1 MDSIPYSQ
9 MRAHL
14 AETIKQ
20 LEVREEPI
28 FISRRGE
35 PAAVLM
41 SVAQYQRLQ
50 GGQKDFFSALVAWR
64 GRYAAEL
71 EEDARNGTSVDPFAS
86 VRDRSEDGGRPPV
99 DFMALMAEPAEAAEA
114 RPRKKPAAAAKRP
127 GSARP

>member
-14 AETIKQ
+14 AETLKQ
-20 LEVREEPI
+20 LQVREEPV

-41 SVAQYQRLQ
+41 SVAQYRRLQ

-64 GRYAAEL
+64 ERYATEL
-71 EEDARNGTSVDPFAS
+71 EETARSGISADPFAD

-99 DFMALMAEPAEAAEA
+99 DFMALMSE
-114 RPRKKPAAAAKRP
+114 PAAAAQVRPREKPAPAAKRTR
-127 GSARP
+127 SARP